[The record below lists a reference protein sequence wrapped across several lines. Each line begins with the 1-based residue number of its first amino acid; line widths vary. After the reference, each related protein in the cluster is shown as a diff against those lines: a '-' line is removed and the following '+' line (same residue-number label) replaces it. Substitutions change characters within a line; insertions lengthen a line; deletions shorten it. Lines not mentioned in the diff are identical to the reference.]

1 MIKIRD
7 NIAGGA
13 QTETTLL
20 ILLAL
25 YKLNHGYGIMQF
37 VKEKTN
43 GRVNLGAGT
52 LYGAINTLE
61 KKGWIKKV
69 QTTGEGKKIYIIT
82 EEGKKIVNK
91 EIERLK
97 EMLSLANEMIG
108 DDYHAKV

>member
-1 MIKIRD
+1 MRD

-25 YKLNHGYGIMQF
+25 YTTNHGYGIMQF

-43 GRVNLGAGT
+43 GRVDLGAGT
-52 LYGAINTLE
+52 LYGAINTLG
-61 KKGWIKKV
+61 KKGWIEKV
-69 QTTGEGKKIYIIT
+69 QTTEEGKKIYIIT
-82 EEGKKIVNK
+82 EMGKEIVNK

-97 EMLSLANEMIG
+97 EILLLAYNIIG
-108 DDYHAKV
+108 DVDFG